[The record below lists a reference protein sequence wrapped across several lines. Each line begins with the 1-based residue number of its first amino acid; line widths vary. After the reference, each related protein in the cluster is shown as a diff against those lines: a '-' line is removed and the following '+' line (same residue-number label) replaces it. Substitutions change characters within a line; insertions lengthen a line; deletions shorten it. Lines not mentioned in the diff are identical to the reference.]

1 MRFWQSKSPIYFFL
15 APSGLANNC
24 RFRVYC
30 ANPPCAKFLQPTAHI
45 KDSDTNVTY
54 AMCEDEACSKLTCV
68 GCKMLLENGTQNH
81 VCKKNEEE
89 EKFKQIATEKGYQ
102 ECNVCGATVEL
113 AEACNHIT

>member
-1 MRFWQSKSPIYFFL
+1 
-15 APSGLANNC
+15 
-24 RFRVYC
+24 
-30 ANPPCAKFLQPTAHI
+30 
-45 KDSDTNVTY
+45 
-54 AMCEDEACSKLTCV
+54 MCEDEACSKLTCV